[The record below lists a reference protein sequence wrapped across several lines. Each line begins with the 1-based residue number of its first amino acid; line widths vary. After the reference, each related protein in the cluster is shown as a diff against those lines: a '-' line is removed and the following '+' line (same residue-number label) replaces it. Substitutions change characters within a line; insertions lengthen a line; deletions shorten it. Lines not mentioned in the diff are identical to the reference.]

1 MEKKMEEILKL
12 ITTYGFPVVISIYL
26 LFRMEQ
32 KLTTLQSAIEKLSEV
47 IARCQFTNNIKA
59 I

>member
-1 MEKKMEEILKL
+1 MEEILKL